1 AIGVTWVVLQP
12 LLTMGVFTL
21 FFGRLA
27 KLPSDGLP
35 YPVFYFSALV
45 PWTYFATALQSCTA
59 VVVEN
64 QRVITKVFFPRLV
77 LPLSAVVSGLV
88 DFSIGFLVLG
98 VVLAIYG
105 MRPGLAALWLP
116 VLMLL
121 AVLTALGVGLWM
133 SALNA
138 LYRDVRYVVPF
149 LVQIWMFASPVAYPS
164 SLVPPRWRGVYGLN
178 PMAGVIDGF
187 RWAVTGQNPPSVAML
202 DVLARA
208 AKAAFRRRSG
218 GNRNGR
224 AHIWALREVS
234 FDVREGETIGII
246 GRNGAGKST
255 LLKILAGITLP
266 TEGWAEVRGR
276 VGSLLEVGTGFHPE
290 LTGRENI
297 YFSGSILGMKKR
309 EIDRKFDE
317 ITAFSGVETFLDT
330 PLKHYSS
337 GMQLRLAF
345 SVAAHLEPEVLL
357 VDEVLAVGDLEF
369 QKKCLG
375 KMEEVTRGG
384 RTVLFVS
391 HNMGAVR
398 RICARGVWLEGGA
411 VRRVGTAGECVDA
424 YTASVEAA
432 AEAGTG
438 VYDLRARKDRFGS
451 GFVLLRELRL
461 LNSEN
466 QPRASVAFGEPFTLV
481 FEFECLRATPSSFVG
496 LTVLGADGTSVLGS
510 HHYDSAEMRPLPPG
524 SGRFGRL
531 ADARPAYVQP
541 VLEWKWE

>member
-1 AIGVTWVVLQP
+1 
-12 LLTMGVFTL
+12 
-21 FFGRLA
+21 
-27 KLPSDGLP
+27 
-35 YPVFYFSALV
+35 
-45 PWTYFATALQSCTA
+45 
-59 VVVEN
+59 
-64 QRVITKVFFPRLV
+64 
-77 LPLSAVVSGLV
+77 
-88 DFSIGFLVLG
+88 
-98 VVLAIYG
+98 
-105 MRPGLAALWLP
+105 
-116 VLMLL
+116 
-121 AVLTALGVGLWM
+121 M
-133 SALNA
+133 SAAAISVAGLGKRFR
-138 LYRDVRYVVPF
+138 LGERERYVA
-149 LVQIWMFASPVAYPS
+149 L
-164 SLVPPRWRGVYGLN
+164 R
-178 PMAGVIDGF
+178 
-187 RWAVTGQNPPSVAML
+187 

-218 GNRNGR
+218 GDGNGR

-297 YFSGSILGMKKR
+297 YFSGSILGMKRR

-317 ITAFSGVETFLDT
+317 IAAFSGVETFLDT

-345 SVAAHLEPEVLL
+345 SVAAHLEPDVLL

-369 QKKCLG
+369 QRKCLG

-398 RICARGVWLEGGA
+398 RICTRGVWLDGGA
-411 VRRVGTAGECVDA
+411 VRLAGSAGECVDA

-438 VYDLRARKDRFGS
+438 VFELTARSDRIGDGRVKMTQARMIGS
-451 GFVLLRELRL
+451 SGAPQ
-461 LNSEN
+461 S
-466 QPRASVAFGEPFTLV
+466 S
-481 FEFECLRATPSSFVG
+481 FEFCEPIRIEFDLEPWEYVRACF
-496 LTVLGADGTSVLGS
+496 LGFTIVAADGTHLVSSS
-510 HHYDSAEMRPLPPG
+510 HTDSAEVLELTPGGRRTLVCQFDENTLKPGIYSLQAAVLDVATWEFSDWIHSIGQFAIETG
-524 SGRFGRL
+524 SGRFGRQP
-531 ADARPAYVQP
+531 DARPGYLQP
-541 VLEWKWE
+541 LLHWHWD

>member
-1 AIGVTWVVLQP
+1 MAAAAIRVAGL
-12 LLTMGVFTL
+12 GKRF
-21 FFGRLA
+21 RL
-27 KLPSDGLP
+27 G
-35 YPVFYFSALV
+35 
-45 PWTYFATALQSCTA
+45 
-59 VVVEN
+59 E
-64 QRVITKVFFPRLV
+64 RE
-77 LPLSAVVSGLV
+77 
-88 DFSIGFLVLG
+88 
-98 VVLAIYG
+98 
-105 MRPGLAALWLP
+105 
-116 VLMLL
+116 
-121 AVLTALGVGLWM
+121 
-133 SALNA
+133 
-138 LYRDVRYVVPF
+138 RYVA
-149 LVQIWMFASPVAYPS
+149 L
-164 SLVPPRWRGVYGLN
+164 R
-178 PMAGVIDGF
+178 
-187 RWAVTGQNPPSVAML
+187 

-218 GNRNGR
+218 GNGNGR

-297 YFSGSILGMKKR
+297 YFSGSILGMKRR

-317 ITAFSGVETFLDT
+317 IAAFSGVETFLDT

-369 QKKCLG
+369 QRKCLG

-398 RICARGVWLEGGA
+398 RICTRGVWLDGGA
-411 VRRVGTAGECVDA
+411 VRLAGSAGECVDA

-438 VYDLRARKDRFGS
+438 VFELTARSDRIGDGRVKMTQARMIGS
-451 GFVLLRELRL
+451 SGAPQ
-461 LNSEN
+461 S
-466 QPRASVAFGEPFTLV
+466 S
-481 FEFECLRATPSSFVG
+481 FEFCEPIRIEFGLAPRESVRACFLGFSILADDGKHLVSS
-496 LTVLGADGTSVLGS
+496 S
-510 HHYDSAEMRPLPPG
+510 HTDSAEILELASGERRTLVCQFDGISLKPGIYFLQAAVLDVATWEFCDFLPTIGQFTIEAG
-524 SGRFGRL
+524 SGRFGRHP
-531 ADARPAYVQP
+531 DARPGYLQP
-541 VLEWKWE
+541 LLHWHWE

>member
-1 AIGVTWVVLQP
+1 
-12 LLTMGVFTL
+12 
-21 FFGRLA
+21 
-27 KLPSDGLP
+27 
-35 YPVFYFSALV
+35 
-45 PWTYFATALQSCTA
+45 
-59 VVVEN
+59 
-64 QRVITKVFFPRLV
+64 
-77 LPLSAVVSGLV
+77 
-88 DFSIGFLVLG
+88 
-98 VVLAIYG
+98 
-105 MRPGLAALWLP
+105 
-116 VLMLL
+116 
-121 AVLTALGVGLWM
+121 M
-133 SALNA
+133 SAA
-138 LYRDVRYVVPF
+138 A
-149 LVQIWMFASPVAYPS
+149 I
-164 SLVPPRWRGVYGLN
+164 
-178 PMAGVIDGF
+178 
-187 RWAVTGQNPPSVAML
+187 SVAGL
-202 DVLARA
+202 GKRFRVGERERYLALRDVLARA
-208 AKAAFRRRSG
+208 AKAAFRR
-218 GNRNGR
+218 GNGSNGNSR
-224 AHIWALREVS
+224 AHIWALRDVTFE
-234 FDVREGETIGII
+234 VREGETIGII

-510 HHYDSAEMRPLPPG
+510 HHYDSAEMRPLPAGSRHTISCRVAPNLLKPGRYSLQIGVLDYASWECVDLFYSAGDFTVEPG

>member
-1 AIGVTWVVLQP
+1 
-12 LLTMGVFTL
+12 M
-21 FFGRLA
+21 
-27 KLPSDGLP
+27 S
-35 YPVFYFSALV
+35 
-45 PWTYFATALQSCTA
+45 ATAI
-59 VVVEN
+59 
-64 QRVITKVFFPRLV
+64 RVTGLGKRFRL
-77 LPLSAVVSGLV
+77 GE
-88 DFSIGFLVLG
+88 
-98 VVLAIYG
+98 
-105 MRPGLAALWLP
+105 RE
-116 VLMLL
+116 
-121 AVLTALGVGLWM
+121 
-133 SALNA
+133 
-138 LYRDVRYVVPF
+138 RYVA
-149 LVQIWMFASPVAYPS
+149 L
-164 SLVPPRWRGVYGLN
+164 R
-178 PMAGVIDGF
+178 
-187 RWAVTGQNPPSVAML
+187 

-208 AKAAFRRRSG
+208 AKTALGRKPQAN
-218 GNRNGR
+218 GNGHS
-224 AHIWALREVS
+224 HIWALRDVS
-234 FDVREGETIGII
+234 FDVREGDTIGVI

-266 TEGWAEVRGR
+266 TEGCAEVRGR

-297 YFSGSILGMKKR
+297 YFSGSILGMKRR

-398 RICARGVWLEGGA
+398 RICTRGVWLEGGA
-411 VRRVGTAGECVDA
+411 VRRAGTAGECVDA
-424 YTASVEAA
+424 YAASVEA

-438 VYDLRARKDRFGS
+438 IFDLRARKDRVGS
-451 GFVLLRELRL
+451 GSVLLRELRL

-466 QPRASVAFGEPFTLV
+466 RPRASVEFGEPFTLV
-481 FEFECLRATPSSFVG
+481 FDMECLRSTPSCFVG
-496 LTVLGADGTSVLGS
+496 LTLLGADGTSVLGS
-510 HHYDSAEMRPLPPG
+510 HHYDSAEMRPLVAGSQYSVSCRVAPNLLKPGRYSLQIGVLDYASWECVDLFFSAGDFTVEEG
-524 SGRFGRL
+524 SGRFGRI

-541 VLEWKWE
+541 VLEWTWE